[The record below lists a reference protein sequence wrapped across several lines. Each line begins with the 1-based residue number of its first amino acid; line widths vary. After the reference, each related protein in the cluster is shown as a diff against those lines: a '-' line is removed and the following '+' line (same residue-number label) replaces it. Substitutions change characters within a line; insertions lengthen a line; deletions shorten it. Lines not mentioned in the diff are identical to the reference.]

1 MTGPSHEDTRFRIL
15 RLLSD
20 NPEMSQRELARA
32 LGVSTGGVHYAL
44 SALVDRGLVKLD
56 SFRAADDKRRYAYIL
71 TPSGIA
77 EKSMLAG
84 RFLARK
90 LSEYER
96 LREEIEDVRRELV
109 EAPWEAGVP
118 SRRSRR

>member
-1 MTGPSHEDTRFRIL
+1 
-15 RLLSD
+15 
-20 NPEMSQRELARA
+20 MSQRELARA

-56 SFRAADDKRRYAYIL
+56 NFRAADDKRRYAYIL

-109 EAPWEAGVP
+109 DAPWEAGVS